1 MEEEGKGLSCAFLLI
16 TILLLKAL
24 GRESWADAK
33 FPTKIVLKNKN
44 IAFCIGCKREW
55 L

>member
-1 MEEEGKGLSCAFLLI
+1 MEEEGKGLIGAFLLI

-24 GRESWADAK
+24 GIESWADAK
-33 FPTKIVLKNKN
+33 FATKIMLKNKN